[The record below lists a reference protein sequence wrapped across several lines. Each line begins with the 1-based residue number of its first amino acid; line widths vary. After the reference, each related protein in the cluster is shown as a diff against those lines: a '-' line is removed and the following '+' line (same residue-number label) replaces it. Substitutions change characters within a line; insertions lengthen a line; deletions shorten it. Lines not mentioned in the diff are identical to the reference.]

1 MVSKKEKKKSK
12 VSSYELQEDKVEI
25 NFENIKIQ

>member
-1 MVSKKEKKKSK
+1 MVSEKEKKKSK
-12 VSSYELQEDKVEI
+12 VSSYELQEDKVES